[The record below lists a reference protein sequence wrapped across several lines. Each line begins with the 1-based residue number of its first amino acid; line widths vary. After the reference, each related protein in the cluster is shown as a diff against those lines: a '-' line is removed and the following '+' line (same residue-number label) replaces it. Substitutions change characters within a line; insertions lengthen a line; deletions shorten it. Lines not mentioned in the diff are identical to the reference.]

1 MVSTATK
8 VEFPV
13 KKAEEILPVVANS
26 KIFIVADTETTGFGA
41 YDDIIE
47 VGAVKID
54 ADSKKVLKSFST
66 YCGLRIHKKVPPK
79 ITELTTIRTEDLAGA
94 PNIET
99 VLAQFKVF
107 VGSDPIV
114 FHNASFDW
122 RMLNTKYK
130 VLGTKLN
137 NECICSMK
145 LFKYLHPE
153 VGGSNLE
160 VVTDFYG
167 CPIEGHHR
175 AVVDCKWTAA
185 AFCKMRQEVLAQ
197 GLEPT
202 IQGTIFQAAPVKV
215 LTLADLQSGC
225 IIHRISGWKKDSRR
239 RIYCTTN
246 VADFFYDVNNHVWN
260 VARNKTSYDLD
271 VNALAS
277 FILGRLGVSLTEFQE
292 KYAVAC

>member
-1 MVSTATK
+1 MASTTTK

-13 KKAEEILPVVANS
+13 KKAEDILPVVVNS
-26 KIFIVADTETTGFGA
+26 KVFIVADTETTGFGA

-66 YCGLRIHKKVPPK
+66 YCKMRNHKKVPPK

-94 PNIET
+94 PNIEA

-114 FHNASFDW
+114 FHNAAFDW

-130 VLGTKLN
+130 ALGTKLN

-153 VGGSNLE
+153 VDGSNLE
-160 VVTDFYG
+160 VVTSYYG
-167 CPIEGHHR
+167 APIEGHHR

-197 GLEPT
+197 GLEST
-202 IQGTIFQAAPVKV
+202 IQGDFFQTAPVKV
-215 LTLADLQSGC
+215 LTLADLQSHC
-225 IIHRISGWKKDSRR
+225 IIHRISGWKKDTRQ

-246 VADFFYDVNNHVWN
+246 LADFFYDVNNHVWN

-277 FILGRLGVSLTEFQE
+277 FILGRLGISLTEFQE
-292 KYAVAC
+292 KYAVA